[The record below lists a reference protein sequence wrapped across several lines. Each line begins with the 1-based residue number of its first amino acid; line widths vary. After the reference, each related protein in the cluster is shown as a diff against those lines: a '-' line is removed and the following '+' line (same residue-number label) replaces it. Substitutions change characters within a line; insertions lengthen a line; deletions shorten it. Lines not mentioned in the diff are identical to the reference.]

1 MIEAKSSEDAI
12 NANIAPV
19 KENERRVSEEE
30 RERGGEEREGGR
42 RKINA
47 ILYLGLQLRSTST

>member
-19 KENERRVSEEE
+19 KEKLEE
-30 RERGGEEREGGR
+30 RERESE
-42 RKINA
+42 
-47 ILYLGLQLRSTST
+47 